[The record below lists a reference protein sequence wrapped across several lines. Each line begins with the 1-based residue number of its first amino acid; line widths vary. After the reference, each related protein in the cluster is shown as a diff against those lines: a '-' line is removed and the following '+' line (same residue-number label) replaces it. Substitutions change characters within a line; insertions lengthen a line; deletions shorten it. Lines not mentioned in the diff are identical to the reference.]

1 MKESRRTS
9 PSRND
14 LRHPDKRHGLFH
26 SLISDSGFASSLP
39 SLSRSYSDLSQ
50 TTLSG
55 NIPLDRLQQQV
66 DIAEAAAEEP
76 VGLDFRKAK
85 DILAVDR
92 RLHAPFLEVIM
103 AILDYD
109 HEHLDLRPGE
119 AFHLASDLTPIGR
132 RQLQIRPAA
141 VLYSD
146 PVDRVLLDRIAKE
159 PRCKYLPGYLT
170 NEIAT

>member
-1 MKESRRTS
+1 MSSSVLISMRESRRKS
-9 PSRND
+9 LSRND
-14 LRHPDKRHGLFH
+14 LRLTNKCHGPFPN
-26 SLISDSGFASSLP
+26 LISDSGFASSLP
-39 SLSRSYSDLSQ
+39 SLSRSYSDISP

-66 DIAEAAAEEP
+66 DIAEAATEEP

-109 HEHLDLRPGE
+109 HEHLYLRPGE
-119 AFHLASDLTPIGR
+119 AFHLASDFTPIGR
-132 RQLQIRPAA
+132 SRSP
-141 VLYSD
+141 
-146 PVDRVLLDRIAKE
+146 
-159 PRCKYLPGYLT
+159 
-170 NEIAT
+170 